1 MKGAPRRITLDGA
14 RAVRVE
20 RQSDLGDAVSALGLD
35 VGRPVVVIVGG
46 ASSMDATDVERARPA
61 FVDGVARVVERLGGT
76 VVDGAT
82 DAGVMRL
89 AGDAR
94 TTASA
99 SYPLVGVIVD
109 GLVRTETDDA
119 GLLLEPQHTHFV
131 LVPGTDWGDESEW
144 LAAFASALAGSA
156 PSVTVLANGGAIAW
170 EDVRFSI
177 AERRPIVVLANSGR
191 TADELAAASTLQAR
205 ELHGSGLVTAVSVDQ
220 PDAVEAAIARALGR

>member
-1 MKGAPRRITLDGA
+1 MRGAPRRITLEGA

-20 RQSDLGDAVSALGLD
+20 RQSDLGDAVSALGLA

-61 FVDGVARVVERLGGT
+61 FVDGVARVVERMGGT

-99 SYPLVGVIVD
+99 SFPLVGVIVD
-109 GLVRTETDDA
+109 GLARTETDGDEA
-119 GLLLEPQHTHFV
+119 LLEPQHTHFV

-144 LAAFASALAGSA
+144 LAAFASALAGNA
-156 PSVTVLANGGAIAW
+156 PSVTVLANGGPIAW

-177 AERRPIVVLANSGR
+177 AERRPVVVLANSGR

-205 ELHGSGLVTAVSVDQ
+205 EVHGSGLVTVVSVDQ
-220 PDAVEAAIARALGR
+220 PDAVEDTIARALGG

>member
-1 MKGAPRRITLDGA
+1 MKRASRRTPLGGV

-20 RQSDLGDAVSALGLD
+20 RQSELEDAVAVLGLH

-46 ASSMDATDVERARPA
+46 ASTMDAIDVERARPA
-61 FVDGVARVVERLGGT
+61 FVDGVARVVERMGGT

-94 TTASA
+94 TAAHASF
-99 SYPLVGVIVD
+99 PLVGVIVG
-109 GLVRTETDDA
+109 GLARTETDGGEA
-119 GLLLEPQHTHFV
+119 LLEPQHTHFV

-177 AERRPIVVLANSGR
+177 IERRRVIVLANSGR

-205 ELHGSGLVTAVSVDQ
+205 EVHGSGLVTVVSVDQ
-220 PDAVEAAIARALGR
+220 PDAVEDAIARALGR